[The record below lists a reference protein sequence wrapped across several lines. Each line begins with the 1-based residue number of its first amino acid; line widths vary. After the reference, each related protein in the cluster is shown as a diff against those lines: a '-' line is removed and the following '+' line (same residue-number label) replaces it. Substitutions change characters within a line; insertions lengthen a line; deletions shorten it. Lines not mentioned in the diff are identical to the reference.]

1 MKILKLK
8 PQKLTYK
15 TLLMLEKKGLIKT
28 FTPPKNV
35 LNTKKDKDSVNILYK
50 TLPKYGTHKLICVA
64 KNLTQITLNTH
75 PDNEDFIIINPTNYK
90 FKPLYLIIGLYNYKI
105 IENKAKND
113 TLTTNDILALEL
125 VYNNPKLSLFTML
138 KGTPHCE
145 ITKEGLRKPPVF
157 FVTEPTNLTW
167 HILNIHKYHLK
178 LYK

>member
-1 MKILKLK
+1 M
-8 PQKLTYK
+8 
-15 TLLMLEKKGLIKT
+15 
-28 FTPPKNV
+28 
-35 LNTKKDKDSVNILYK
+35 VN
-50 TLPKYGTHKLICVA
+50 
-64 KNLTQITLNTH
+64 
-75 PDNEDFIIINPTNYK
+75 
-90 FKPLYLIIGLYNYKI
+90 NYKI

-145 ITKEGLRKPPVF
+145 ITKEDLGKPPIF

-167 HILNIHKYHLK
+167 HILNIYKYHLK